1 VEDHETLKPSA
12 IISKLSD
19 TVKAKINDLLT
30 NGVVTTGIVVSGI
43 LLAGD
48 ELLRVVK
55 LSVGTGTNL
64 VNHTRLKIK
73 VYGTWDVLSGTGL
86 REEGVEGVI
95 ATTNCFVGRH
105 LSIRLDAVL
114 KAQKLPGA
122 VTNLATSLSKVKA
135 KALSH
140 F

>member
-12 IISKLSD
+12 VISKLSD

-43 LLAGD
+43 FLAGD

-95 ATTNCFVGRH
+95 ATSDGLVGRH
-105 LSIRLDAVL
+105 LAIRLDAVL
-114 KAQKLPGA
+114 EAVKLPAGVA
-122 VTNLATSLSKVKA
+122 SLDTALANVDVDNLT
-135 KALSH
+135 H
-140 F
+140 D